1 MRSVR
6 AYESG
11 LEEALKL
18 MRLEDALLKEIN
30 RSGTNDMNGS
40 VIEYVTPES
49 LLYVKRVNAHKES
62 LRFLTEDNANLFNN
76 SVLVKLKLI
85 GLGTAD
91 DPNLNDKGNYQP
103 KEEKKPD
110 IQSRKS
116 AFFSSIQRF
125 FHRFSIPN
133 NQKSEYAV

>member
-1 MRSVR
+1 MRSAR

-18 MRLEDALLKEIN
+18 MRLEYALLKEIN

-49 LLYVKRVNAHKES
+49 LLYVKRVNAHEES
-62 LRFLTEDNANLFNN
+62 LRFLTEDNANLFND

-133 NQKSEYAV
+133 NQKSECAV

>member
-1 MRSVR
+1 MGSART
-6 AYESG
+6 YESG

-30 RSGTNDMNGS
+30 RSGTNDMNSS

-49 LLYVKRVNAHKES
+49 LLHVKRVNAHKES
-62 LRFLTEDNANLFNN
+62 LRFLTEDNANLFND

-91 DPNLNDKGNYQP
+91 DPNLNDKRNYQP

-116 AFFSSIQRF
+116 ALFSSVQRF

-133 NQKSEYAV
+133 NQKSDRTV